1 MVAWNKERGS
11 AKQTA
16 HSRFLHPAPVFL
28 LHASAPGMSYLV
40 KKEENAMNVSPEML
54 DSRLRKMYPEIV
66 KHDLSLSLTFDPGKD
81 AWIIKLVKGK
91 HELTTHL
98 EKKDA
103 EACLEG
109 IQCIYLGVQISQFIE
124 NFESGE

>member
-1 MVAWNKERGS
+1 MHVN
-11 AKQTA
+11 
-16 HSRFLHPAPVFL
+16 
-28 LHASAPGMSYLV
+28 
-40 KKEENAMNVSPEML
+40 PEML
-54 DSRLRKMYPEIV
+54 DSKLRKMYPEIV
-66 KHDLSLSLTFDPGKD
+66 NHGLSLSLSFDPSKD
-81 AWIIKLVKGK
+81 AWIVKLGKGK

-109 IQCIYLGVQISQFIE
+109 IQCVYLGVQISQFLE